1 LHRSDGD
8 AVARLTRIDT
18 IKGDIMKRLLRAI
31 VRGGVTVV
39 MLGVAAAAGAQNY
52 PSRDI
57 TFIVPF
63 APGGSTDPVS
73 RQFASQLEKILPG
86 KINIENK
93 PGGSA
98 TVGTSA
104 VILSKPD
111 GHTLGLGHNTALA
124 YTPLINAGLPYKSPD
139 DYQPIVKMVD
149 LPLILVVRADAPW
162 KTFEEF
168 MAEAKKNP
176 GKMRASVS
184 GLGTNNALVLQQLN
198 KAAGVKITLVPFTG
212 GGAEAKV
219 ALLGGRVEANVGNG
233 PTTLG
238 DVQAGTVRVLA
249 VFKKGKYD
257 LFPDATPV
265 ADAGYDATL
274 AAAYYVIAPKAM
286 PKDVLDKL
294 AAASMQV
301 VRSEE
306 FHKFAVSKG
315 YVVDLKGP
323 EEAKAELAQLRSTF
337 TDLIKFADQK

>member
-1 LHRSDGD
+1 
-8 AVARLTRIDT
+8 
-18 IKGDIMKRLLRAI
+18 MNQFLLDM
-31 VRGGVTVV
+31 VRGGVTAV
-39 MLGVAAAAGAQNY
+39 LLCAAAAAGAQNY

-73 RQFASQLEKILPG
+73 RQFASQLEKVLPG

-104 VILSKPD
+104 VVLAKPD
-111 GHTLGLGHNTALA
+111 GHTIGLGHNTALA
-124 YTPLINAGLPYKSPD
+124 YTPLVNAGLPYKSPD
-139 DYQPIVKMVD
+139 DYQPVVKMVD

-162 KTFEEF
+162 KTFNEF
-168 MAEAKKNP
+168 IADAKKNP
-176 GKMRASVS
+176 GKIRASVS

-198 KAAGVKITLVPFTG
+198 KSADVRITLVPFTG

-219 ALLGGRVEANVGNG
+219 ALLGGRVEANIGNG

-265 ADAGYDATL
+265 GDAGYDATL
-274 AAAYYVIAPKAM
+274 AAAYYVIAPKGL
-286 PKDVLDKL
+286 PRNVLDKL
-294 AAASMQV
+294 VAASLQV

-306 FHKFAVSKG
+306 FQKFAISKG
-315 YVVDLKGP
+315 YVVDAKGP
-323 EEAKAELAQLRSTF
+323 DAAKAELAELKTTF
-337 TDLIKFADQK
+337 TELIKFTEQK

>member
-1 LHRSDGD
+1 
-8 AVARLTRIDT
+8 
-18 IKGDIMKRLLRAI
+18 MNQFLLDI
-31 VRGGVTVV
+31 VRGGVTAV
-39 MLGVAAAAGAQNY
+39 LLCAAAAAGAQNY

-73 RQFASQLEKILPG
+73 RQFASQLEKVLPG

-104 VILSKPD
+104 VVLAKPD
-111 GHTLGLGHNTALA
+111 GHTIGLGHNTALA
-124 YTPLINAGLPYKSPD
+124 YTPLVNAGLPYKSPD
-139 DYQPIVKMVD
+139 DYQPVVKMVD

-162 KTFEEF
+162 KTFNEF
-168 MAEAKKNP
+168 IADAKKNP
-176 GKMRASVS
+176 GKIRASVS

-198 KAAGVKITLVPFTG
+198 KSADVKITLVPFTG

-219 ALLGGRVEANVGNG
+219 ALLGGRVEANIGNG

-265 ADAGYDATL
+265 GDAGYDATL
-274 AAAYYVIAPKAM
+274 AAAYYVIAPKGL
-286 PKDVLDKL
+286 PRNVLDKL
-294 AAASMQV
+294 VAASLQV

-306 FHKFAVSKG
+306 FQKFAISKG
-315 YVVDLKGP
+315 YVVDAKGP
-323 EEAKAELAQLRSTF
+323 DAAKAELAELKTTF
-337 TDLIKFADQK
+337 TELIKFTEQK